1 MFGPYQMLMDFG
13 LMSVLLIIA
22 HLIRSKL
29 KILQYIYMPSS
40 LIAGFLAL
48 FFLFP
53 PSTLPA
59 LP

>member
-29 KILQYIYMPSS
+29 KILQYI
-40 LIAGFLAL
+40 
-48 FFLFP
+48 
-53 PSTLPA
+53 
-59 LP
+59 